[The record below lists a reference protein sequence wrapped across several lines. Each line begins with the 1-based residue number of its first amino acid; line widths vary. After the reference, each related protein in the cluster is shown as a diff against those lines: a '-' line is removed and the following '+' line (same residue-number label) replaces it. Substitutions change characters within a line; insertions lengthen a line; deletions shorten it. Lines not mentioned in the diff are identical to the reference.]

1 MARATSEYLTA
12 EFRRA
17 NDVLNRA
24 IPLLEGADKVEATE
38 RANAYLAS
46 LAKQV
51 EAVAAVERGEVVE
64 RVHRVR
70 VREEGEAVAA
80 TEAARSARAAALEVD
95 GRAVQSP
102 NSAEAQAIASEALDR
117 AAERAERT
125 AYREQSEAEATAREE
140 RLMRAN
146 PMARSVTD
154 PNLPPPAEELRE
166 EHELLID
173 RLEAQ
178 KMTHTRVHRR

>member
-12 EFRRA
+12 EFKRA

-24 IPLLEGADKVEATE
+24 LPLLEGADKVEATQ

-51 EAVAAVERGEVVE
+51 EAVEAVERGHVVE
-64 RVHRVR
+64 RAHGIR
-70 VREEGEAVAA
+70 VREERDAVDATVEARALRA
-80 TEAARSARAAALEVD
+80 IAIEAGRPRGAETSPKTARELEAAMLEEAAA
-95 GRAVQSP
+95 
-102 NSAEAQAIASEALDR
+102 
-117 AAERAERT
+117 RAERV
-125 AYREQSEAEATAREE
+125 AGREQSEAEAMVREE
-140 RLMRAN
+140 RTLRTN
-146 PMARSVTD
+146 PNARVQID
-154 PNLPPPAEELRE
+154 PNLPPAGEELRE

-178 KMTHTRVHRR
+178 KLTHTRVHRR